1 MIGTELDFFGPT
13 GRDLW
18 VLMISSQ
25 ANERNLLTPEVK
37 YVGNIHGNEAVGREL
52 LLHLIE
58 HLTTNYGRDQYVT
71 SLVDSTRIHILPA
84 MNPDGF
90 DRGKEGACSGADYA
104 TGRYNEGRKSRFSG
118 DGMFINDD

>member
-90 DRGKEGACSGADYA
+90 ELAREGDCQGVQ
-104 TGRYNEGRKSRFSG
+104 GRYNANGQGNRKGQSFTVTAG
-118 DGMFINDD
+118 